1 MRRKGD
7 ATMQVQP
14 YVIFEGRCEEALE
27 FYTRAIG
34 AKVEMMM
41 RHKDS
46 PEPPQPGTVPPGF
59 ENKVLHAAFQ
69 VGDSTILA
77 SDGRGTGA
85 GPKFEGFALSLT
97 VANDAEAKRLHAALS
112 DGGQVIQPLI
122 KTFFASS
129 FGMVADRFGVTWMVY
144 VAP

>member
-34 AKVEMMM
+34 AKA
-41 RHKDS
+41 
-46 PEPPQPGTVPPGF
+46 VPPGF